1 MWAGKPSEGGIG
13 TAHFNYDT
21 FFVLAIELEPCG
33 CAVSRNNGSLSIG
46 SQDPNYRE
54 RLSRGGLYVDDPFF
68 VVGRTAVVYKD
79 MVTGVHRF
87 PGNISDIG
95 VSLRRSY
102 VIIGS
107 IGKYVEKETHKQRQ

>member
-87 PGNISDIG
+87 
-95 VSLRRSY
+95 R
-102 VIIGS
+102 
-107 IGKYVEKETHKQRQ
+107 GKSSPKCEIQTSSKRLGLAKKAIRVVAQ